1 MAALFDTI
9 HDNAL
14 SKRAEPATLE
24 EFVEFG
30 LQPEDYTHYVG
41 LQMRVQGEF
50 MAYGC
55 TLADT
60 RHPAITELISFCHE
74 KDLIKYDDCC
84 NEAYFCSE
92 MISCSFDADYRHDW
106 LRYPRNPDEFRLAVE
121 RRLSRNWM
129 QNRLIFSTHSGPS
142 SLSMMSAMNHRI
154 ASFGSS
160 QIAPSASNDM
170 TRLPSAK

>member
-1 MAALFDTI
+1 MMAALFDTI

-41 LQMRVQGEF
+41 LLMRVLGEF

-74 KDLIKYDDCC
+74 KDLTRSIPLVV
-84 NEAYFCSE
+84 
-92 MISCSFDADYRHDW
+92 SFF
-106 LRYPRNPDEFRLAVE
+106 LNSVSL
-121 RRLSRNWM
+121 N
-129 QNRLIFSTHSGPS
+129 IFS
-142 SLSMMSAMNHRI
+142 SA
-154 ASFGSS
+154 
-160 QIAPSASNDM
+160 
-170 TRLPSAK
+170 

>member
-41 LQMRVQGEF
+41 LLMRVQGEF

-92 MISCSFDADYRHDW
+92 MISCSFDADYRHNW

-121 RRLSRNWM
+121 RRLSRNWDAE
-129 QNRLIFSTHSGPS
+129 
-142 SLSMMSAMNHRI
+142 SAYILDTFGAIEFVYDECYESQDSILWVKPDSALRI
-154 ASFGSS
+154 KRYD
-160 QIAPSASNDM
+160 PV
-170 TRLPSAK
+170 AKC